1 MTDAPFVIG
10 AFAVVLA
17 SLGAYAATLGRRI
30 SAARRVVVAIEHE
43 RDRLGRAMGSEA
55 DEGADETAVRL

>member
-30 SAARRVVVAIEHE
+30 SAARRVVAAIERE
-43 RDRLGRAMGSEA
+43 RDRGGHAAGSAA
-55 DEGADETAVRL
+55 DRGAGEGAVQL

>member
-17 SLGAYAATLGRRI
+17 SLGAYAASLGRRI
-30 SAARRVVVAIEHE
+30 SAARRVVAAIEHE
-43 RDRLGRAMGSEA
+43 RDRHGPAIGSAA
-55 DEGADETAVRL
+55 DRGADEAAARP